1 MNRFSDYRLYH
12 YGSYDIRALK
22 TMRSQVAACNLENF
36 DRCIE
41 NAVNVLPIIYHHY
54 YFPVYSNSLK
64 DVAHSLGFRWE
75 CASPNAQ
82 QTIVWRHRWE
92 QSKNDRLKKQ
102 LLDYNRDD
110 CLALRNVVEFIETS
124 LNHASGCNDPPEI
137 GPAVVRTDDM
147 LPPHPY
153 PQLFG
158 RAESEI
164 PEWNYINECA
174 YFDYQRDRVYIR
186 TNPVLRKIVNRK
198 SRRRSV
204 RHRLDKTIEIEIKP
218 CPSCG
223 GEDYVEK
230 GPVNKVVVDLKFMR
244 KGGVKKWIVK
254 YQSRRSRCERC
265 DDSFVPSEFARIPP
279 TYGHALIS
287 WCVYQHVQRTQNL
300 QQVGIAQAEIWWPN
314 PYGVA

>member
-1 MNRFSDYRLYH
+1 MWPTRLVFV
-12 YGSYDIRALK
+12 GS
-22 TMRSQVAACNLENF
+22 
-36 DRCIE
+36 
-41 NAVNVLPIIYHHY
+41 VL
-54 YFPVYSNSLK
+54 
-64 DVAHSLGFRWE
+64 
-75 CASPNAQ
+75 ASPNAQ
-82 QTIVWRHRWE
+82 QTIVWRHHWE
-92 QSKNDRLKKQ
+92 QSKNAGLKKQ

-110 CLALRNVVEFIETS
+110 CLALRKVVEFIETS
-124 LNHASGCNDPPEI
+124 LNQASGNSDPPEI

-186 TNPVLRKIVNRK
+186 TNPALRKIANRK

-204 RHRLDKTIEIEIKP
+204 RNRLDKTIEIEVKP
-218 CPSCG
+218 CTNCG
-223 GEDYVEK
+223 GEDYDDK
-230 GPVNKVVVDLKFMR
+230 KPFSKVVVDLKFMP

-254 YQSRRSRCERC
+254 YKYRSRRARCVRC
-265 DDSFVPSEFARIPP
+265 GAPFVPSESARIRPK
-279 TYGHALIS
+279 YGHALIS

-300 QQVGIAQAEIWWPN
+300 QQVGVSLEDVFGITVPSTIL
-314 PYGVA
+314 YKF